1 MELSGG
7 VPDAASG
14 HGYAGYEQPSS
25 YSPGPRPSSFKPTP
39 RPPPGPP
46 PGRAANGNSHPWQQ
60 GGSQAWKGKPSK
72 NSKPAVESPNPSL
85 DTPVVWIQT
94 LDENSSLVLQGFP
107 AVGPVMHHH
116 SDLQHLLS
124 SANNILYD
132 LIGDECGDVELKHDP
147 EWTDYPEVGEA
158 LTSLGFGEVALCVA
172 VCPGRSIWAVGLASK
187 QKHRQQ
193 AARLSLCVALAANAD
208 SLNDVAKH
216 DGFLQLCQSAGIN
229 TEDVVSAP
237 AAQKASSSWSGGR
250 PKKKPKTYETEDE
263 PFAES
268 VQTAPEEEALLAE
281 QAELEQE
288 EALLAEKADFEQQVI
303 AQEAEAEEA
312 WQPKAKEKKPY
323 VPEVAMDRDT
333 ALWTRLL
340 EDIPEQLVAMSPEIL
355 VLASDGSGRKGL
367 YSQADAVV
375 AKLIGDN
382 HQEEVEYVDDSDW
395 SLFPAVGS
403 ALKTL
408 GEKEECF
415 VLASC
420 PSRCLCAVGVGMKGK
435 NRWAAAKVAI
445 AVQVAL
451 QQVEIGE
458 DLPDL
463 SEFQAFADFIEEARA
478 AKDFASL

>member
-1 MELSGG
+1 
-7 VPDAASG
+7 
-14 HGYAGYEQPSS
+14 
-25 YSPGPRPSSFKPTP
+25 
-39 RPPPGPP
+39 
-46 PGRAANGNSHPWQQ
+46 
-60 GGSQAWKGKPSK
+60 
-72 NSKPAVESPNPSL
+72 
-85 DTPVVWIQT
+85 
-94 LDENSSLVLQGFP
+94 
-107 AVGPVMHHH
+107 MHHD
-116 SDLQHLLS
+116 SNLQHLLS

-132 LIGDECGDVELKHDP
+132 LIVDECGAVELKHDP
-147 EWTDYPEVGEA
+147 EWEDYPEVGEA
-158 LTSLGFGEVALCVA
+158 LTTLGFGEVALCVA
-172 VCPGRSIWAVGLASK
+172 ICPGRSIWAVGLASK

-208 SLNDVAKH
+208 SLNDVVSKH

-229 TEDVVSAP
+229 TEDVVAAP
-237 AAQKASSSWSGGR
+237 AAASSWSGGR
-250 PKKKPKTYETEDE
+250 PKKKPKTYETEAE

-268 VQTAPEEEALLAE
+268 VQAPPEEEALLAE
-281 QAELEQE
+281 QAEE
-288 EALLAEKADFEQQVI
+288 EALLAEQAEFDQQVK

-312 WQPKAKEKKPY
+312 WKPKAKEKKPY
-323 VPEVAMDRDT
+323 VPETAMDRDT
-333 ALWTRLL
+333 ALWMRLL

-367 YSQADAVV
+367 YSHADAIV

-403 ALKTL
+403 ALKNL

-420 PSRCLCAVGVGMKGK
+420 PSRCICAVGVGMKGK

-478 AKDFASL
+478 AKDYFASL